1 MPINI
6 PCDLPAKALLES
18 ENIFVMTTTRAIT
31 QDIRPLK
38 IAILNLMP
46 EKITTEAQLLRLL
59 GNTPLQVDIEL
70 LMPDSHTSKNTPQ
83 SHLLAFYKP
92 FSEARKKKYDGFII
106 TGAPV
111 EHLEFHQVGYW
122 QELCRIMD
130 WTLANVTSTLYI
142 CWGAQAGLYHHYN
155 IDKVSLG
162 KKLFG
167 VFHFETMDERSVLMR
182 GFDSTFLAPQ
192 SRWANVDESALEA
205 CDDLVVLA
213 KSKEIGTHIAAS
225 KDYSKVFVFGHMEY
239 DAGTLAG
246 EYWRDLNKGMNP
258 EIPCNYF
265 PKDSPSNAPIVSWRA
280 HANLFFS
287 NWLNYCVYQ
296 ITPYKI

>member
-6 PCDLPAKALLES
+6 PSNLPAKAQLES

-70 LMPDSHTSKNTPQ
+70 IMPDSHTSKTTPP
-83 SHLLAFYKP
+83 SHLLTFYKP
-92 FSEARKKKYDGFII
+92 FSEVVVKRYDGFII

-122 QELCRIMD
+122 QELSRIMD

-142 CWGAQAGLYHHYN
+142 CWGAQAGLFHHYS
-155 IDKVSLG
+155 IDKIALG
-162 KKLFG
+162 KKAFG
-167 VFHFETMDERSVLMR
+167 VFPFETMDERSVLMR

-192 SRWANVDESALEA
+192 SRWANVDELALKA
-205 CDDLVVLA
+205 CNDLVVLA

-225 KDYSKVFVFGHMEY
+225 KDYSKVFVLGHMEY
-239 DAGTLAG
+239 DADTLAG
-246 EYWRDLNKGMNP
+246 EYWRDKHKGMNP
-258 EIPCNYF
+258 EIPRNYF
-265 PKDSPSNAPIVSWRA
+265 PQDSPSNTPIVSWRA

-296 ITPYKI
+296 VTPFKI

>member
-6 PCDLPAKALLES
+6 PSNLPAKALLES
-18 ENIFVMTTTRAIT
+18 ENIFVMTTARAIT

-70 LMPDSHTSKNTPQ
+70 LMPDSHTAKTTPQ

-92 FSEARKKKYDGFII
+92 FSEVVAKKYDGFII

-111 EHLEFHQVGYW
+111 EHLEFHEIGYW
-122 QELCRIMD
+122 RELCWIMD
-130 WTLANVTSTLYI
+130 WTLVNVTSTLYI
-142 CWGAQAGLYHHYN
+142 CWGAQAGLYHHYSIN
-155 IDKVSLG
+155 KIPLP
-162 KKLFG
+162 KKAFG
-167 VFHFETMDERSVLMR
+167 VFPFETMDKRSVLMR

-205 CDDLVVLA
+205 NEDLVVLA

-225 KDYSKVFVFGHMEY
+225 KDYRKVFVLGHMEY
-239 DAGTLAG
+239 DAGTLAN
-246 EYWRDLNKGMNP
+246 EYFRDMDRGMNP
-258 EIPCNYF
+258 EIPRNYF
-265 PKDSPSNAPIVSWRA
+265 PDDSPANTPMVTWRA

-296 ITPYKI
+296 VTPYKI

>member
-6 PCDLPAKALLES
+6 PSNLPARAQLES
-18 ENIFVMTTTRAIT
+18 ENIFVMTTTCAT
-31 QDIRPLK
+31 AQDIRPLK

-70 LMPDSHTSKNTPQ
+70 LMPDSHTSKTTPQ
-83 SHLLAFYKP
+83 CHLLAFYKP
-92 FSEARKKKYDGFII
+92 LSEVVNKKYDGFII
-106 TGAPV
+106 TGVPV
-111 EHLEFHQVGYW
+111 EHLEFHQVDYW

-142 CWGAQAGLYHHYN
+142 CWGAQAGLYHHYSIN
-155 IDKVSLG
+155 KIPLC

-167 VFHFETMDERSVLMR
+167 VFRLDTIDERSALLR

-192 SRWANVDESALEA
+192 SRWANVDEVALEA

-225 KDYSKVFVFGHMEY
+225 KDYSKVFMLGHMEY
-239 DAGTLAG
+239 DASTLAG
-246 EYWRDLNKGMNP
+246 EYRRDMDKGMNP

-265 PKDSPSNAPIVSWRA
+265 PKDSPLNAPIVSWRA

-296 ITPYKI
+296 VTPYEI